1 MATSKTK
8 AKTNKSSISKA
19 SDENVKM
26 DSKVIWIGGGIVLLV
41 GGGVAIWYMMKK
53 KKEKETQSEIATA
66 SAASSG
72 RSTASRGFRC
82 TSSKYPLTFGTC
94 HPDVNILQR
103 YLKSLNM
110 NLGRSGRNRDGVDGQ
125 FGALT
130 KAAALKKLGKDT
142 FQATD
147 IEGIKKALNFVGS

>member
-1 MATSKTK
+1 MAT
-8 AKTNKSSISKA
+8 TNKSTTTKA
-19 SDENVKM
+19 SKGNVSI
-26 DSKVIWIGGGIVLLV
+26 DSKTIWIGGGIVLLV
-41 GGGVAIWYMMKK
+41 GSGVAIWYFIKK
-53 KKEKETQSEIATA
+53 KKGKEAQNEITTA
-66 SAASSG
+66 SAASNGRSSVSG
-72 RSTASRGFRC
+72 RFQC
-82 TSSKYPLTFGTC
+82 TSTKYPLTFGTC
-94 HPDVNILQR
+94 HPDVGILQR

-110 NLGRSGRNRDGVDGQ
+110 NLGRSGMNRDGVDMQ